1 MSKHAIRNLMLAAAL
16 LLWSW
21 WAPAQEA
28 TAAPAEAKQA
38 ATGPAAEPA
47 SETPVEA
54 AAATPAPAAVVEPA
68 AAVAA
73 PQVEP
78 AAAVVA
84 PQAVAPDA
92 AAAPQVVP
100 STPAAEAQA
109 GLVNPTAAVAADD
122 AASPDPRRAI
132 QRGTGVFLNE
142 AAAARRPE
150 DPAAA
155 GDVVFNF
162 EGESLQAVIKAIL
175 GDLLGQNYVVA
186 PGVQG
191 QVTFATAKP
200 ISMDQA
206 MGVLEMLLA
215 WNSATLVYKDGR
227 YTVLP
232 VAQAIPGNLIPRMGP
247 AAEARGY
254 EIRVVPL
261 KYISA
266 TAMQETLQPYARQ
279 GSIIKADNTRSM
291 ILIAG
296 IRSDL
301 EAYLQTIE
309 IFDVDW
315 LAGMS
320 VGVFPLERVE
330 ASTVVPE
337 MEKIF
342 GEGGPTPLAGL
353 FRFLPIERI
362 NAVLVI
368 TPQPDYLDD
377 AEAWLR
383 KLDRGGSESGSQL
396 YVYYVKN
403 VKAVDLADKLT
414 EIFTGQARASSAS
427 NQPRGVGG
435 VVPGIESVEITSAD
449 KKQEAPRAP
458 VPSRAGSADG
468 IAIVQSDEIRITS
481 IEESNALMIRAT
493 AGEYDAILGAIKR
506 LDIVPLQVHIEA
518 KILQVDLTNGLTF
531 GVKWF
536 FENATNPDNG
546 GREFAYRNL
555 RRANPARDVWNS
567 FAGSAGSTG
576 LAWTFLNVEAEAM
589 ISALQKESN
598 VQVLSAPS
606 LVVLN
611 NKDAS
616 INVGKQI
623 PVVSAVFNPYGI
635 GSGSST
641 GETGTGTGTGA
652 GGINGGYNQS
662 YVQFRDTGIKLD
674 VTPRVNPGGLVY
686 MEISQEESTPGE
698 SADATGNVSVDRRT
712 IETEIAV
719 QSGET
724 VLLGGLIRETR
735 QQGKSGVPGLSKIPL
750 LGRLFSTS
758 NNDVSRQELLVLIT
772 PTVIDSAESAAQLT
786 EDYRERFKG
795 LKPLL
800 KRQAEETKHKE

>member
-1 MSKHAIRNLMLAAAL
+1 MPKLVIRNLTLAGLALVWSIAARADGMPQEP
-16 LLWSW
+16 
-21 WAPAQEA
+21 APAPAA
-28 TAAPAEAKQA
+28 TAQPAIGQSSQSSQDGQAGTTAVEPGIAPPSAPAEAP
-38 ATGPAAEPA
+38 ATDAPSSAPAVVPEESPA
-47 SETPVEA
+47 PVSDTEGVVA
-54 AAATPAPAAVVEPA
+54 PAPAAEGRG
-68 AAVAA
+68 VALPEGGQIA
-73 PQVEP
+73 TV
-78 AAAVVA
+78 
-84 PQAVAPDA
+84 D
-92 AAAPQVVP
+92 
-100 STPAAEAQA
+100 
-109 GLVNPTAAVAADD
+109 ADD
-122 AASPDPRRAI
+122 GTPEAESRRAVE
-132 QRGTGVFLNE
+132 RGTGVFLNE
-142 AAAARRPE
+142 AAASRRPA
-150 DPAAA
+150 DPPAG

-175 GDLLGQNYVVA
+175 GDLLGQNYVIA
-186 PGVQG
+186 PGIQG

-215 WNSATLVYKDGR
+215 WNNATLVYKDGR

-232 VAQAIPGNLIPRMGP
+232 VSQAIPGNLIPRTGSP
-247 AAEARGY
+247 TDARGY
-254 EIRVVPL
+254 EIRAVPL

-266 TAMQETLQPYARQ
+266 TAMQEMLQPYARQ
-279 GSIIKADNTRSM
+279 GAIIKADNTRAM

-296 IRSDL
+296 TRADL
-301 EAYLQTIE
+301 EAYLQTVE

-337 MEKIF
+337 IEKIF

-368 TPQPDYLDD
+368 TPQPEYLDD

-403 VKAVDLADKLT
+403 VKAVDLAEKLT
-414 EIFTGQARASSAS
+414 EIFTGQASSRPASSG
-427 NQPRGVGG
+427 PTGVGG
-435 VVPGIESVEITSAD
+435 VVPGIESVEIKSTDSKSAAA
-449 KKQEAPRAP
+449 KPAAAPRAAP
-458 VPSRAGSADG
+458 GGDG
-468 IAIVQSDEIRITS
+468 ISITQSDDIRITS

-493 AGEYDAILGAIKR
+493 PGEYDSILGAIKR

-518 KILQVDLTNGLTF
+518 KILQVDLSNGLEF
-531 GVKWF
+531 GVEWF
-536 FENATNPDNG
+536 FENAAQTRNP
-546 GREFAYRNL
+546 AYHNA
-555 RRANPARDVWNS
+555 RRANPERQVWNS
-567 FAGSAGSTG
+567 FAGTASDAGLS
-576 LAWTFLNVEAEAM
+576 WTFLNVEAEAL
-589 ISALQKESN
+589 ISTLQSESS

-623 PVVSAVFNPYGI
+623 PVVSAVYNPYG
-635 GSGSST
+635 ST
-641 GETGTGTGTGA
+641 VPSTDPNNPTPSY
-652 GGINGGYNQS
+652 NGNQS
-662 YVQFRDTGIKLD
+662 YVQFRDTGIKLN

-686 MEISQEESTPGE
+686 MEVSQEESTPGE
-698 SADATGNVSVDRRT
+698 SADATGNVSVDRRS

-724 VLLGGLIRETR
+724 VLLGGLIRET
-735 QQGKSGVPGLSKIPL
+735 QQEGEAGVPGLSKIPL
-750 LGRLFSTS
+750 IGKFFGKSS
-758 NNDVSRQELLVLIT
+758 NAMQRQELLVLIT
-772 PTVIDSAESAAQLT
+772 PTVIDSAESAQSLT
-786 EDYRERFKG
+786 NDYRERFKG

-800 KRQAEETKHKE
+800 KKNP

>member
-1 MSKHAIRNLMLAAAL
+1 VPTLAIRNLTLVGIALAWSLAARADGM
-16 LLWSW
+16 
-21 WAPAQEA
+21 P
-28 TAAPAEAKQA
+28 
-38 ATGPAAEPA
+38 EPA
-47 SETPVEA
+47 
-54 AAATPAPAAVVEPA
+54 PAPAAPA
-68 AAVAA
+68 PSVGQIAQPATAGEMAGQVPAETPPMATPEAAVAPA
-73 PQVEP
+73 PPPAVGVPATSPATSSEP
-78 AAAVVA
+78 ASGEIAIPKDGAI
-84 PQAVAPDA
+84 
-92 AAAPQVVP
+92 
-100 STPAAEAQA
+100 A
-109 GLVNPTAAVAADD
+109 GV
-122 AASPDPRRAI
+122 DPGEPETESRRAI

-142 AAAARRPE
+142 DAASRRPA
-150 DPAAA
+150 DPPAG

-175 GDLLGQNYVVA
+175 GDLLGHNYVIA

-215 WNSATLVYKDGR
+215 WNNATLVYKDGR

-232 VAQAIPGNLIPRMGP
+232 VSQAIPGNLIPRTGSP
-247 AAEARGY
+247 TDARGY
-254 EIRVVPL
+254 EIRAVPL

-266 TAMQETLQPYARQ
+266 TAMQEMLQPYARQ
-279 GSIIKADNTRSM
+279 GSIIKADNTRAM

-296 IRSDL
+296 TRADL
-301 EAYLQTIE
+301 EAYLQTVE

-320 VGVFPLERVE
+320 VGIFPLERVE

-377 AEAWLR
+377 AEEWLR

-403 VKAVDLADKLT
+403 VKATDLAEKLT
-414 EIFTGQARASSAS
+414 EIFTGQSGSSRSAS
-427 NQPRGVGG
+427 RGPTGVGG
-435 VVPGIESVEITSAD
+435 VVPGIESVEIKTTDSKNNESRPA
-449 KKQEAPRAP
+449 APART
-458 VPSRAGSADG
+458 SADG
-468 IAIVQSDEIRITS
+468 ISIVQSDDIRITA

-493 AGEYDAILGAIKR
+493 PGEYDSILGAIKR

-518 KILQVDLTNGLTF
+518 KILQVDLSNGLEF
-531 GVKWF
+531 GVEWF
-536 FENATNPDNG
+536 FENAAQS
-546 GREFAYRNL
+546 R
-555 RRANPARDVWNS
+555 NPAYHNARRENPSRRVWNS
-567 FAGSAGSTG
+567 FAGTAGSGG
-576 LAWTFLNVEAEAM
+576 LSWTFLNIETEAL
-589 ISALQKESN
+589 ISTLQSESR

-606 LVVLN
+606 MVVLN

-623 PVVSAVFNPYGI
+623 PVVSAVYNPYGNV
-635 GSGSST
+635 GNNDPNNPT
-641 GETGTGTGTGA
+641 P
-652 GGINGGYNQS
+652 GYNGSQS
-662 YVQFRDTGIKLD
+662 FVQFRDTGIKLS

-686 MEISQEESTPGE
+686 MEVSQEESTPGE
-698 SADATGNVSVDRRT
+698 SADATGNVPVDRRS

-719 QSGET
+719 QSGKT

-735 QQGKSGVPGLSKIPL
+735 QNGEAGVPGLSKIPL
-750 LGRLFSTS
+750 IGKLFGNSTS
-758 NNDVSRQELLVLIT
+758 GMQRQELLVLIT
-772 PTVIDSAESAAQLT
+772 PTVIDSAESAQSLT
-786 EDYRERFKG
+786 DDYRERFKG

-800 KRQAEETKHKE
+800 KKNP

>member
-1 MSKHAIRNLMLAAAL
+1 MSKHAIRNLMLVGAALVWPLLATADGSPGEPAAAA
-16 LLWSW
+16 
-21 WAPAQEA
+21 APTQSEA
-28 TAAPAEAKQA
+28 ATPAPQAPLPVEPAAPAPAEAA
-38 ATGPAAEPA
+38 
-47 SETPVEA
+47 VEA
-54 AAATPAPAAVVEPA
+54 APAAVPVETPQAQPAQSTAVAEPAAVVEP
-68 AAVAA
+68 
-73 PQVEP
+73 
-78 AAAVVA
+78 VA
-84 PQAVAPDA
+84 PAPEAPASGAQGALVSA
-92 AAAPQVVP
+92 A
-100 STPAAEAQA
+100 TPGDAEAE
-109 GLVNPTAAVAADD
+109 AD
-122 AASPDPRRAI
+122 SRRAV

-142 AAAARRPE
+142 EAAARRPA

-162 EGESLQAVIKAIL
+162 EAESLQAVIKAIL
-175 GDLLGQNYVVA
+175 GDLLGQNYVIA
-186 PGVQG
+186 PGIQG

-215 WNSATLVYKDGR
+215 WNNATLVYKDGR

-279 GSIIKADNTRSM
+279 GSIIKADNTRAM

-368 TPQPDYLDD
+368 TPQSDYLDD
-377 AEAWLR
+377 AEEWLR

-435 VVPGIESVEITSAD
+435 VVPGVESVEIRSSD

-458 VPSRAGSADG
+458 TPARATSADG

-518 KILQVDLTNGLTF
+518 KILQVDLSNGLSM
-531 GVKWF
+531 GVEWF
-536 FENATNPDNG
+536 FENALNN
-546 GREFAYRNL
+546 RANAAYHAA
-555 RRANPARDVWNS
+555 RRLNPARDVWS
-567 FAGSAGSTG
+567 SHSGTAGSAG
-576 LAWTFLNVEAEAM
+576 LAWTFLNVEAEAL
-589 ISALQKESN
+589 ITALQNESS

-623 PVVSAVFNPYGI
+623 PVVSAVLNSPYGSVV
-635 GSGSST
+635 GGGT
-641 GETGTGTGTGA
+641 DGTGTGTGV
-652 GGINGGYNQS
+652 GGYNPSS
-662 YVQFRDTGIKLD
+662 YVQFRDTGIKLN

-698 SADATGNVSVDRRT
+698 TQDATGNVPVDRRS

-724 VLLGGLIRETR
+724 VLLGGLIKETR
-735 QQGKSGVPGLSKIPL
+735 LDGKKGVPGLSKIPL
-750 LGRLFSTS
+750 IGRLFGSTDTGS
-758 NNDVSRQELLVLIT
+758 TRQELLVLIT

-786 EDYRERFKG
+786 EDYRSRFKG

-800 KRQAEETKHKE
+800 KRQNDELRKKE

>member
-1 MSKHAIRNLMLAAAL
+1 VPKHAIRNLMLAGAVLVWPL
-16 LLWSW
+16 LAIADGS
-21 WAPAQEA
+21 PGE
-28 TAAPAEAKQA
+28 
-38 ATGPAAEPA
+38 PAA
-47 SETPVEA
+47 A
-54 AAATPAPAAVVEPA
+54 AAQSVAATPATPAPVLAEPTPQVPAEAAIAAPPAVVAAETSLAEPAQPTPVAEPAAVVEP
-68 AAVAA
+68 
-73 PQVEP
+73 
-78 AAAVVA
+78 VA
-84 PQAVAPDA
+84 PAPE
-92 AAAPQVVP
+92 APVSGAQGALV
-100 STPAAEAQA
+100 SATTPGDAEAE
-109 GLVNPTAAVAADD
+109 VD
-122 AASPDPRRAI
+122 SRRAV

-142 AAAARRPE
+142 EAAARRPE

-162 EGESLQAVIKAIL
+162 EAESLQAVIKAIL
-175 GDLLGQNYVVA
+175 GDLLGHNYVVA
-186 PGVQG
+186 PGIQG

-215 WNSATLVYKDGR
+215 WNNATLVYKDGR

-261 KYISA
+261 RYISA

-377 AEAWLR
+377 AEEWLR

-435 VVPGIESVEITSAD
+435 VVPGIESVEIKSSD

-458 VPSRAGSADG
+458 TPARATPADG

-518 KILQVDLTNGLTF
+518 KILQVDLSNGLTM
-531 GVKWF
+531 GVEWF
-536 FENATNPDNG
+536 FENALNN
-546 GREFAYRNL
+546 RANAAYHAA
-555 RRANPARDVWNS
+555 RRLNPARDVWS
-567 FAGSAGSTG
+567 SHSGTAGSAG
-576 LAWTFLNVEAEAM
+576 LAWTFLNVEAEAL
-589 ISALQKESN
+589 ITALQNESS

-623 PVVSAVFNPYGI
+623 PVVSAVLNSPYGSAV
-635 GSGSST
+635 GGGT
-641 GETGTGTGTGA
+641 DGTGTGTGV
-652 GGINGGYNQS
+652 GGYNPSS
-662 YVQFRDTGIKLD
+662 YVQFRDTGIKLN

-698 SADATGNVSVDRRT
+698 TQDATGNVPVDRRS

-724 VLLGGLIRETR
+724 VLLGGLIKETR
-735 QQGKSGVPGLSKIPL
+735 LDGKKGVPGLSKIPL
-750 LGRLFSTS
+750 IGRLFGST
-758 NNDVSRQELLVLIT
+758 DTGTTRQELLVLIT
-772 PTVIDSAESAAQLT
+772 PTVIDSAESAAELT
-786 EDYRERFKG
+786 EDYRSRFKG

-800 KRQAEETKHKE
+800 KRQNDELRKKE

>member
-1 MSKHAIRNLMLAAAL
+1 MSTHAMQKLMLGCAAL
-16 LLWSW
+16 VWSFGLL
-21 WAPAQEA
+21 ADGMPTE
-28 TAAPAEAKQA
+28 
-38 ATGPAAEPA
+38 
-47 SETPVEA
+47 
-54 AAATPAPAAVVEPA
+54 PAPAPSGSAAFGQADQGLTEGKSAASTSA
-68 AAVAA
+68 AAVPVAEPVTPPPAMA
-73 PQVEP
+73 PVEP
-78 AAAVVA
+78 VIIEKVESASVAVPALDAVDPALVLPVA
-84 PQAVAPDA
+84 VIESDG
-92 AAAPQVVP
+92 VD
-100 STPAAEAQA
+100 
-109 GLVNPTAAVAADD
+109 GAD
-122 AASPDPRRAI
+122 SRRAV
-132 QRGTGVFLNE
+132 QRGTGIFINAE
-142 AAAARRPE
+142 AAKRRAP
-150 DPAAA
+150 DVAGQ

-175 GDLLGQNYVVA
+175 GDLLGHNYVVA

-191 QVTFATAKP
+191 QVTFSTAKP

-232 VAQAIPGNLIPRMGP
+232 IAQAIPGNLIPRVGP
-247 AAEARGY
+247 AADARGY

-261 KYISA
+261 KYIAA
-266 TAMQETLQPYARQ
+266 TAMQEMLQPYARQ

-330 ASTVVPE
+330 ATTVVPE

-377 AEAWLR
+377 AEEWLR

-403 VKAVDLADKLT
+403 VKAVDLAEKLT
-414 EIFTGQARASSAS
+414 EIFTGQKAASGGA
-427 NQPRGVGG
+427 QPRGVGG
-435 VVPGIESVEITSAD
+435 VVPGVESVEIKSSNKSEPPREPAVARQTS
-449 KKQEAPRAP
+449 
-458 VPSRAGSADG
+458 SNDG
-468 IAIVQSDEIRITS
+468 ISIVQSDEIRITS

-493 AGEYDAILGAIKR
+493 AGEYDSILGAIKR

-518 KILQVDLTNGLTF
+518 KVLQVDLTNKLSF

-536 FENATNPDNG
+536 FENASGSADAL
-546 GREFAYRNL
+546 RYRNL
-555 RRANPARDVWNS
+555 RRANPVRDVWS
-567 FAGSAGSTG
+567 SAAGQASGAG
-576 LAWTFLNVEAEAM
+576 LAWTFLNVEAEAFLD
-589 ISALQKESN
+589 ALQSESN

-623 PVVSAVFNPYGI
+623 PVVSAVFNPY
-635 GSGSST
+635 SG
-641 GETGTGTGTGA
+641 GTGTTDP
-652 GGINGGYNQS
+652 NGGGVGGVNNGSQS
-662 YVQFRDTGIKLD
+662 YVQFRDTGIKLE

-686 MEISQEESTPGE
+686 LEISQEESTPE
-698 SADATGNVSVDRRT
+698 STPDPTGNVAVNQRT
-712 IETEIAV
+712 IQTEIAV
-719 QSGET
+719 QSGQT
-724 VLLGGLIRETR
+724 VLLGGLIRETASD
-735 QQGKSGVPGLSKIPL
+735 GHAGVPGLVKIPL
-750 LGRLFSTS
+750 IGKLFGSS
-758 NNDVSRQELLVLIT
+758 NKDFLRQELLVLIT
-772 PTVIDSAESAAQLT
+772 PTVIDSAEAAQDMT
-786 EDYRERFKG
+786 DEYRKRFKG

-800 KRQAEETKHKE
+800 NKKDQ

>member
-1 MSKHAIRNLMLAAAL
+1 MPKFAIRNLTLAGVVV
-16 LLWSW
+16 LWSVAA
-21 WAPAQEA
+21 WADGMPSEPASTEPSSAVGEVAQPTASGSADATRLPAEA
-28 TAAPAEAKQA
+28 PPAAVIESTPPAPIATTAAP
-38 ATGPAAEPA
+38 
-47 SETPVEA
+47 V
-54 AAATPAPAAVVEPA
+54 APE
-68 AAVAA
+68 
-73 PQVEP
+73 
-78 AAAVVA
+78 VVA
-84 PQAVAPDA
+84 PTTEPKDA
-92 AAAPQVVP
+92 APLSTVTSPAPLAVP
-100 STPAAEAQA
+100 ESGAIAK
-109 GLVNPTAAVAADD
+109 ADD
-122 AASPDPRRAI
+122 DGAPTGDSRRAVE
-132 QRGTGVFLNE
+132 RGTGIFINE
-142 AAAARRPE
+142 SAASRRPP
-150 DPAAA
+150 DPAQG

-215 WNSATLVYKDGR
+215 WNNATLVYKDGR

-232 VAQAIPGNLIPRMGP
+232 VSQAIPGNLIPRTGP
-247 AAEARGY
+247 ALEARGY
-254 EIRVVPL
+254 EIRAVPL

-266 TAMQETLQPYARQ
+266 TAMQEMLQPYARQ
-279 GSIIKADNTRSM
+279 GSIIKADNTRAM

-296 IRSDL
+296 TRADL

-337 MEKIF
+337 IEKIF

-368 TPQPDYLDD
+368 TPQPEYLDD

-383 KLDRGGSESGSQL
+383 KLDRGGNESGSQL

-403 VKAVDLADKLT
+403 VKAVDLSEKLT
-414 EIFTGQARASSAS
+414 EIFTGQTSSKS
-427 NQPRGVGG
+427 SKGPTGVGG
-435 VVPGIESVEITSAD
+435 VVPGVESVEIKTAD
-449 KKQEAPRAP
+449 SKNSPSKPANAPRA
-458 VPSRAGSADG
+458 ATGNDG
-468 IAIVQSDEIRITS
+468 ISIVQSDEIRITS

-493 AGEYDAILGAIKR
+493 PSEYDSILGAIKR

-518 KILQVDLTNGLTF
+518 KVLQVDLTDDLAF

-536 FENATNPDNG
+536 FKNATNGLPESN
-546 GREFAYRNL
+546 YRNS
-555 RRANPARDVWNS
+555 RRANNPARTAWNS
-567 FAGSAGSTG
+567 FAGSASGANG
-576 LAWTFLNVEAEAM
+576 LAWTFLNIETEALL
-589 ISALQKESN
+589 STLQKMTN
-598 VQVLSAPS
+598 TRVLSAPS

-623 PVVSAVFNPYGI
+623 PVVSAVFNPYGVN
-635 GSGSST
+635 T
-641 GETGTGTGTGA
+641 GTGNDTGTGTGNNTG
-652 GGINGGYNQS
+652 GVTSNYNQS

-686 MEISQEESTPGE
+686 LEISQEESTPDGTP
-698 SADATGNVSVDRRT
+698 DATGNVAVNQRT
-712 IETEIAV
+712 IDTEIAV
-719 QSGET
+719 QSGQT
-724 VLLGGLIRETR
+724 VLLGGLIRETT
-735 QQGKSGVPGLSKIPL
+735 GESNSGVPGLSRIPL
-750 LGRLFSTS
+750 IGKLFGSTAKTYL
-758 NNDVSRQELLVLIT
+758 RQELLVLIT
-772 PTVIDSAESAAQLT
+772 PTVIDSAESAQALT
-786 EDYRERFKG
+786 DDYRARFKG

-800 KRQAEETKHKE
+800 KKLP

>member
-1 MSKHAIRNLMLAAAL
+1 VSKLAIRNLTLAGAAL
-16 LLWSW
+16 IWSI
-21 WAPAQEA
+21 
-28 TAAPAEAKQA
+28 
-38 ATGPAAEPA
+38 
-47 SETPVEA
+47 A
-54 AAATPAPAAVVEPA
+54 AAADGMPTEPQSAPVADVQPAVGQVAQPATTGEADLARDAAPSPPAAQSADVAVAPEPA
-68 AAVAA
+68 APPVAVPVAVDA
-73 PQVEP
+73 SVSPLASPENGAVGPIDADVDGEP
-78 AAAVVA
+78 AVE
-84 PQAVAPDA
+84 
-92 AAAPQVVP
+92 
-100 STPAAEAQA
+100 S
-109 GLVNPTAAVAADD
+109 
-122 AASPDPRRAI
+122 RRAVE
-132 QRGTGVFLNE
+132 RGTGVFINE
-142 AAAARRPE
+142 SAANRRPPE
-150 DPAAA
+150 PGEG

-162 EGESLQAVIKAIL
+162 EGESLPAVIKAIL
-175 GDLLGQNYVVA
+175 GDLLGQNYVIA
-186 PGVQG
+186 PGIQG

-215 WNSATLVYKDGR
+215 WNNATLVYKDGR

-232 VAQAIPGNLIPRMGP
+232 VSQAIPGNLIPRTGP
-247 AAEARGY
+247 AMEARGY
-254 EIRVVPL
+254 EIRAVPL
-261 KYISA
+261 KFISG
-266 TAMQETLQPYARQ
+266 TAMQEMLQPYARQ

-296 IRSDL
+296 TRADL

-337 MEKIF
+337 IEKIF
-342 GEGGPTPLAGL
+342 GEGGPTPLAGM

-403 VKAVDLADKLT
+403 VKAVDLAEKLT
-414 EIFTGQARASSAS
+414 EIFTGQASSRAAS
-427 NQPRGVGG
+427 NGPSGVGA
-435 VVPGIESVEITSAD
+435 VVPGVESVEIKSTND
-449 KKQEAPRAP
+449 KNAAPKPASAPRPA
-458 VPSRAGSADG
+458 SGNDG
-468 IAIVQSDEIRITS
+468 ISIVQSDEIRITS

-493 AGEYDAILGAIKR
+493 PGEYDSILGAIKR

-518 KILQVDLTNGLTF
+518 KVLQVDLTDDLSF

-536 FENATNPDNG
+536 FENATNG
-546 GREFAYRNL
+546 AAEATYRNS
-555 RRANPARDVWNS
+555 RRMNPSREAWNS
-567 FAGSAGSTG
+567 FAGSASGANG
-576 LAWTFLNVEAEAM
+576 LAWTFLNVEAEALL
-589 ISALQKESN
+589 STLQSKTN
-598 VQVLSAPS
+598 TRVLSAPS

-635 GSGSST
+635 NS
-641 GETGTGTGTGA
+641 GTGTGDGTGTDT
-652 GGINGGYNQS
+652 GGTTSSYNQS

-686 MEISQEESTPGE
+686 LEISQEESTPE
-698 SADATGNVSVDRRT
+698 TQADATGNVAVNKRT

-719 QSGET
+719 QSGQT
-724 VLLGGLIRETR
+724 VLLGGLIRETA
-735 QQGKSGVPGLSKIPL
+735 GDSNAGVPGLSRIPL
-750 LGRLFSTS
+750 IGKLFGSS
-758 NNDVSRQELLVLIT
+758 NKEYLRQELLVLIT
-772 PTVIDSAESAAQLT
+772 PTVIDSAESAQTLT
-786 EDYRERFKG
+786 DDYRERFKG

-800 KRQAEETKHKE
+800 KKEL

>member
-1 MSKHAIRNLMLAAAL
+1 MSTHAMQKLMLGCAAL
-16 LLWSW
+16 AWSFGLLADGMPTEP
-21 WAPAQEA
+21 APAPSGSAAVGQTDQGQTEGKSA
-28 TAAPAEAKQA
+28 ASMSAVGAVPAAVAEPVAAPAPPTTTTTVIIEKVA
-38 ATGPAAEPA
+38 PANVGGSLSPA
-47 SETPVEA
+47 S
-54 AAATPAPAAVVEPA
+54 
-68 AAVAA
+68 
-73 PQVEP
+73 
-78 AAAVVA
+78 
-84 PQAVAPDA
+84 D
-92 AAAPQVVP
+92 
-100 STPAAEAQA
+100 A
-109 GLVNPTAAVAADD
+109 GLTSDSALVLPVAVIESDDVDGAD
-122 AASPDPRRAI
+122 SRRAV
-132 QRGTGVFLNE
+132 QRGTGIFINAE
-142 AAAARRPE
+142 AAKRRAP
-150 DPAAA
+150 DVAGQ

-175 GDLLGQNYVVA
+175 GDLLGHNYVVA

-191 QVTFATAKP
+191 QVTFSTAKP

-232 VAQAIPGNLIPRMGP
+232 IAQAIPGNLIPRVGP
-247 AAEARGY
+247 AADARGY

-261 KYISA
+261 KYIAA
-266 TAMQETLQPYARQ
+266 TAMQEMLQPYARQ

-330 ASTVVPE
+330 ATTVVPE

-377 AEAWLR
+377 AEEWLR

-403 VKAVDLADKLT
+403 VKAVDLAEKLT
-414 EIFTGQARASSAS
+414 EIFTGQKAASGGA
-427 NQPRGVGG
+427 QPRGVGG
-435 VVPGIESVEITSAD
+435 VVPGVESVEIKSSNKSEPPREPAVARQTS
-449 KKQEAPRAP
+449 
-458 VPSRAGSADG
+458 SNDG
-468 IAIVQSDEIRITS
+468 ISIVQSDEIRITS

-493 AGEYDAILGAIKR
+493 AGEYDSILGAIKR

-518 KILQVDLTNGLTF
+518 KVLQVDLTNKLSF

-536 FENATNPDNG
+536 FENASGSADAL
-546 GREFAYRNL
+546 RYRNL
-555 RRANPARDVWNS
+555 RRANPVRDVWS
-567 FAGSAGSTG
+567 SAAGQASGTG
-576 LAWTFLNVEAEAM
+576 LAWTFLNVEAEAFLD
-589 ISALQKESN
+589 ALQSESN

-623 PVVSAVFNPYGI
+623 PVVSAVFNPY
-635 GSGSST
+635 SS
-641 GETGTGTGTGA
+641 GTGSTDP
-652 GGINGGYNQS
+652 NGGGGVGGVNNGSQS
-662 YVQFRDTGIKLD
+662 YVQFRDTGIKLE

-686 MEISQEESTPGE
+686 LEISQEESTPE
-698 SADATGNVSVDRRT
+698 STPDPTGNVAVNQRT
-712 IETEIAV
+712 IQTEIAV
-719 QSGET
+719 QSGQT
-724 VLLGGLIRETR
+724 VLLGGLIRETASD
-735 QQGKSGVPGLSKIPL
+735 GHAGVPGLVKIPL
-750 LGRLFSTS
+750 IGKLFGSS
-758 NNDVSRQELLVLIT
+758 NKDFLRQELLVLIT
-772 PTVIDSAESAAQLT
+772 PTVIDSAEAAQDMT
-786 EDYRERFKG
+786 DEYRKRFKG

-800 KRQAEETKHKE
+800 NKKDQ

>member
-1 MSKHAIRNLMLAAAL
+1 MPTHAMQKLMLGCTAL
-16 LLWSW
+16 VWSFGLL
-21 WAPAQEA
+21 ADGMPTEQ
-28 TAAPAEAKQA
+28 
-38 ATGPAAEPA
+38 
-47 SETPVEA
+47 
-54 AAATPAPAAVVEPA
+54 TPAPNTVATVGRADQGQATGASA
-68 AAVAA
+68 AAI
-73 PQVEP
+73 P
-78 AAAVVA
+78 
-84 PQAVAPDA
+84 A
-92 AAAPQVVP
+92 AAAPV
-100 STPAAEAQA
+100 TAPAAETVVEVVTTPALVVVEKVEPSGMEAPPQPAPEA
-109 GLVNPTAAVAADD
+109 GHADESSLVVRAASKDAETADD
-122 AASPDPRRAI
+122 ADSRRAV
-132 QRGTGVFLNE
+132 QRGTGIFINAE
-142 AAAARRPE
+142 AAKRRAP
-150 DPAAA
+150 DVAGQ

-175 GDLLGQNYVVA
+175 GDLLGHNYVVA

-191 QVTFATAKP
+191 QVTFSTAKP

-232 VAQAIPGNLIPRMGP
+232 IAQAIPGNLIPRVGP
-247 AAEARGY
+247 AADARGY

-261 KYISA
+261 KYIAA
-266 TAMQETLQPYARQ
+266 TAMQEMLQPYARQ

-330 ASTVVPE
+330 ATTVVPE

-377 AEAWLR
+377 AEEWLR

-403 VKAVDLADKLT
+403 VKAVDLAEKLT
-414 EIFTGQARASSAS
+414 EIFTGQKAASGNA
-427 NQPRGVGG
+427 QPRGVGG
-435 VVPGIESVEITSAD
+435 VVPGVESVEIKSGN
-449 KKQEAPRAP
+449 KSEPPREPAVSRP
-458 VPSRAGSADG
+458 VSNNDG
-468 IAIVQSDEIRITS
+468 ISIVQSDEIRITS

-493 AGEYDAILGAIKR
+493 AGEYDSILGAIKR

-518 KILQVDLTNGLTF
+518 KVLQVDLTNKLSF

-536 FENATNPDNG
+536 FENASGSADAL
-546 GREFAYRNL
+546 RYRNL
-555 RRANPARDVWNS
+555 RRANPVRDVWS
-567 FAGSAGSTG
+567 SAAGQASGAG
-576 LAWTFLNVEAEAM
+576 LAWTFLNVEAEAFLD
-589 ISALQKESN
+589 ALQSESN

-623 PVVSAVFNPYGI
+623 PVVSAVFNPY
-635 GSGSST
+635 SS
-641 GETGTGTGTGA
+641 GTGTTDP
-652 GGINGGYNQS
+652 NGGGVGGVNTGSQS
-662 YVQFRDTGIKLD
+662 YVQFRDTGIKLE

-686 MEISQEESTPGE
+686 LEISQEESTPE
-698 SADATGNVSVDRRT
+698 STPDPTGNVAVNQRT
-712 IETEIAV
+712 IQTEIAV
-719 QSGET
+719 QSGQT
-724 VLLGGLIRETR
+724 VLLGGLIRETASD
-735 QQGKSGVPGLSKIPL
+735 GHAGVPGLVKIPL
-750 LGRLFSTS
+750 IGKLFGSS
-758 NNDVSRQELLVLIT
+758 NKDFLRQELLVLIT
-772 PTVIDSAESAAQLT
+772 PTVIDSAEAAQDMT
-786 EDYRERFKG
+786 DEYRKRFKG

-800 KRQAEETKHKE
+800 NRKD

>member
-1 MSKHAIRNLMLAAAL
+1 MLVGAALVWPLLATADGSPGEPAAAA
-16 LLWSW
+16 
-21 WAPAQEA
+21 APTQSEA
-28 TAAPAEAKQA
+28 ATPAPQAPLPVEPAAPAPAEAA
-38 ATGPAAEPA
+38 
-47 SETPVEA
+47 VEA
-54 AAATPAPAAVVEPA
+54 APAAVPVETPQAQPAQSTAVAEPAAVVEP
-68 AAVAA
+68 
-73 PQVEP
+73 
-78 AAAVVA
+78 VA
-84 PQAVAPDA
+84 PAPEAPASGAQGALVSA
-92 AAAPQVVP
+92 A
-100 STPAAEAQA
+100 TPGDAEAE
-109 GLVNPTAAVAADD
+109 AD
-122 AASPDPRRAI
+122 SRRAV

-142 AAAARRPE
+142 EAAARRPA

-162 EGESLQAVIKAIL
+162 EAESLQAVIKAIL
-175 GDLLGQNYVVA
+175 GDLLGQNYVIA
-186 PGVQG
+186 PGIQG

-215 WNSATLVYKDGR
+215 WNNATLVYKDGR

-279 GSIIKADNTRSM
+279 GSIIKADNTRAM

-368 TPQPDYLDD
+368 TPQSDYLDD
-377 AEAWLR
+377 AEEWLR

-435 VVPGIESVEITSAD
+435 VVPGVESVEIRSSD

-458 VPSRAGSADG
+458 TPARATSADG

-518 KILQVDLTNGLTF
+518 KILQVDLSNGLSM
-531 GVKWF
+531 GVEWF
-536 FENATNPDNG
+536 FENALNN
-546 GREFAYRNL
+546 RANAAYHAA
-555 RRANPARDVWNS
+555 RRLNPARDVWS
-567 FAGSAGSTG
+567 SHSGTAGSAG
-576 LAWTFLNVEAEAM
+576 LAWTFLNVEAEAL
-589 ISALQKESN
+589 ITALQNESS

-623 PVVSAVFNPYGI
+623 PVVSAVLNSPYGSVV
-635 GSGSST
+635 GGGT
-641 GETGTGTGTGA
+641 DGTGTGTGV
-652 GGINGGYNQS
+652 GGYNPSS
-662 YVQFRDTGIKLD
+662 YVQFRDTGIKLN

-698 SADATGNVSVDRRT
+698 TQDATGNVPVDRRS

-724 VLLGGLIRETR
+724 VLLGGLIKETR
-735 QQGKSGVPGLSKIPL
+735 LDGKKGVPGLSKIPL
-750 LGRLFSTS
+750 IGRLFGSTDTGS
-758 NNDVSRQELLVLIT
+758 TRQELLVLIT

-786 EDYRERFKG
+786 EDYRSRFKG

-800 KRQAEETKHKE
+800 KRQNDELRKKE

>member
-1 MSKHAIRNLMLAAAL
+1 VPKLAIRNLTLAGLALAWSIAARADGMPEPSAAPESPAVGQVAQPVSTGQTAATEVAAA
-16 LLWSW
+16 S
-21 WAPAQEA
+21 P
-28 TAAPAEAKQA
+28 
-38 ATGPAAEPA
+38 
-47 SETPVEA
+47 
-54 AAATPAPAAVVEPA
+54 PAP
-68 AAVAA
+68 
-73 PQVEP
+73 
-78 AAAVVA
+78 
-84 PQAVAPDA
+84 VAPDA
-92 AAAPQVVP
+92 PPAPVVP
-100 STPAAEAQA
+100 EIAPAAIPAESTSGSAKPVDGALAA
-109 GLVNPTAAVAADD
+109 GNAEVESDTE
-122 AASPDPRRAI
+122 SRRAI
-132 QRGTGVFLNE
+132 QRGTGVFINQE
-142 AAAARRPE
+142 AAARRPA
-150 DPAAA
+150 DPPSG

-175 GDLLGQNYVVA
+175 GDLLGQNYVIA

-215 WNSATLVYKDGR
+215 WNNATLVYKDGR

-232 VAQAIPGNLIPRMGP
+232 VSQAIPGNLIPRTGSP
-247 AAEARGY
+247 TDARGY
-254 EIRVVPL
+254 EIRAVPL

-266 TAMQETLQPYARQ
+266 TAMQEMLQPYARQ
-279 GSIIKADNTRSM
+279 GSIIKADNTRAM

-296 IRSDL
+296 TRADL
-301 EAYLQTIE
+301 EAYLQTVE

-330 ASTVVPE
+330 AGTVVPE

-377 AEAWLR
+377 AEEWLR

-403 VKAVDLADKLT
+403 VKAVDLAEKLT
-414 EIFTGQARASSAS
+414 EIFTGQSGARAAS
-427 NQPRGVGG
+427 RGPTGVGA
-435 VVPGIESVEITSAD
+435 VVPGVESVEIKTTSGKASEP
-449 KKQEAPRAP
+449 KPASAPRP
-458 VPSRAGSADG
+458 AGADG
-468 IAIVQSDEIRITS
+468 ISIVQSDEIRITS

-518 KILQVDLTNGLTF
+518 KILQVDLSNGLEF
-531 GVKWF
+531 GVEWF
-536 FENATNPDNG
+536 FENAAQTRNP
-546 GREFAYRNL
+546 AYQNA
-555 RRANPARDVWNS
+555 RRANPDRRVWNS
-567 FAGSAGSTG
+567 FSGTAGSGG
-576 LAWTFLNVEAEAM
+576 LSWTFLNIETEAL
-589 ISALQKESN
+589 ISTLQSESR

-606 LVVLN
+606 MVVLN

-623 PVVSAVFNPYGI
+623 PVVSAVYNPYGNVP
-635 GSGSST
+635 GNNDPNNPT
-641 GETGTGTGTGA
+641 P
-652 GGINGGYNQS
+652 GYNGSQS
-662 YVQFRDTGIKLD
+662 FVQFRDTGIKLS

-686 MEISQEESTPGE
+686 MEVSQEESTPGE
-698 SADATGNVSVDRRT
+698 SADATGNVPVDRRS

-719 QSGET
+719 QSGKT

-735 QQGKSGVPGLSKIPL
+735 QNGESGVPGLSRVPL
-750 LGRLFSTS
+750 IGKLFGKST
-758 NNDVSRQELLVLIT
+758 NGLQRQELLVLIT
-772 PTVIDSAESAAQLT
+772 PTVIDSAESAQSLT
-786 EDYRERFKG
+786 DDYRERFKG

-800 KRQAEETKHKE
+800 KKNP

>member
-1 MSKHAIRNLMLAAAL
+1 MPKLAIRNLTLVGLALAWSIAARADGMPEPVPAAQPPAQPAVGQVAQPATTGQADATIPAQAAPVAPAPAVPAPAPVPAPVETPPVATPAAIEAPAAA
-16 LLWSW
+16 
-21 WAPAQEA
+21 PVVPT
-28 TAAPAEAKQA
+28 TAGEVGIRENGVLTAEAA
-38 ATGPAAEPA
+38 GEDGAAEPE
-47 SETPVEA
+47 S
-54 AAATPAPAAVVEPA
+54 
-68 AAVAA
+68 
-73 PQVEP
+73 
-78 AAAVVA
+78 
-84 PQAVAPDA
+84 
-92 AAAPQVVP
+92 
-100 STPAAEAQA
+100 
-109 GLVNPTAAVAADD
+109 
-122 AASPDPRRAI
+122 RRAI
-132 QRGTGVFLNE
+132 QRGTGVFINQD
-142 AAAARRPE
+142 AAGRRPA
-150 DPAAA
+150 DPPAG

-175 GDLLGQNYVVA
+175 GDLLGHNYVIA
-186 PGVQG
+186 PGIQG

-215 WNSATLVYKDGR
+215 WNNATLVYKDGR

-232 VAQAIPGNLIPRMGP
+232 VAQAIPGNLIPRTGSP
-247 AAEARGY
+247 TDARGY

-266 TAMQETLQPYARQ
+266 TAMQEMLQPYARQ
-279 GSIIKADNTRSM
+279 GSIIKADNTRAM

-296 IRSDL
+296 TRADL

-337 MEKIF
+337 IEKIF

-368 TPQPDYLDD
+368 TPQADYLDD
-377 AEAWLR
+377 AEEWLR

-414 EIFTGQARASSAS
+414 EIFTGQSGSSRSAS
-427 NQPRGVGG
+427 RGPTGVGG
-435 VVPGIESVEITSAD
+435 VVPGVESVEIKTTDS
-449 KKQEAPRAP
+449 KSSESKP
-458 VPSRAGSADG
+458 VAAARPAGDG
-468 IAIVQSDEIRITS
+468 ISIVQSDDIRITS

-493 AGEYDAILGAIKR
+493 PGEYDSILGAIKR

-518 KILQVDLTNGLTF
+518 RVLQVDLTHDLEF

-536 FENATNPDNG
+536 FENSFSSDST
-546 GREFAYRNL
+546 RAYRNL
-555 RRANPARDVWNS
+555 RRNTPERQVWNS
-567 FAGSAGSTG
+567 FAGTASNSG
-576 LAWTFLNVEAEAM
+576 LAWTFLNVEAEAVVN
-589 ISALQKESN
+589 ALQSKSN
-598 VQVLSAPS
+598 TTVLSAPS

-623 PVVSAVFNPYGI
+623 PVVSAVLSPYGSVNN
-635 GSGSST
+635 GGGT
-641 GETGTGTGTGA
+641 DGGTG
-652 GGINGGYNQS
+652 GGFNSAYNQS

-686 MEISQEESTPGE
+686 LEISQEESTPEGT
-698 SADATGNVSVDRRT
+698 ADQTGNVAVNQRT
-712 IETEIAV
+712 IDTEIAV
-719 QSGET
+719 QSGQT
-724 VLLGGLIRETR
+724 VLLGGLIRETEIDANA
-735 QQGKSGVPGLSKIPL
+735 GVPGLSRIPL
-750 LGRLFSTS
+750 IGKLFGNT
-758 NNDVSRQELLVLIT
+758 DTQRIRQELLVLIT
-772 PTVIDSAESAAQLT
+772 PTVIDSAESAQALT
-786 EDYRERFKG
+786 DDYRERFKG

-800 KRQAEETKHKE
+800 KTQNSLESQTKK

>member
-1 MSKHAIRNLMLAAAL
+1 MPKLAIRNLTLAGLALAWSIAARADGMPEPSAAPESPAVGQVAQPVSTGQTAATDVAAA
-16 LLWSW
+16 S
-21 WAPAQEA
+21 P
-28 TAAPAEAKQA
+28 
-38 ATGPAAEPA
+38 
-47 SETPVEA
+47 
-54 AAATPAPAAVVEPA
+54 PAP
-68 AAVAA
+68 
-73 PQVEP
+73 
-78 AAAVVA
+78 
-84 PQAVAPDA
+84 VAPDA
-92 AAAPQVVP
+92 PPAPVVP
-100 STPAAEAQA
+100 EIAPAAIPAESTSGSAKPVDGALAA
-109 GLVNPTAAVAADD
+109 GNAEVESDTE
-122 AASPDPRRAI
+122 SRRAI
-132 QRGTGVFLNE
+132 QRGTGVFINQE
-142 AAAARRPE
+142 AAARRPA
-150 DPAAA
+150 DPPSG

-175 GDLLGQNYVVA
+175 GDLLGQNYVIA

-215 WNSATLVYKDGR
+215 WNNATLVYKDGR

-232 VAQAIPGNLIPRMGP
+232 VSQAIPGNLIPRTGSP
-247 AAEARGY
+247 TDARGY
-254 EIRVVPL
+254 EIRAVPL

-266 TAMQETLQPYARQ
+266 TAMQEMLQPYARQ
-279 GSIIKADNTRSM
+279 GSIIKADNTRAM

-296 IRSDL
+296 TRADL
-301 EAYLQTIE
+301 EAYLQTVE

-330 ASTVVPE
+330 AGTVVPE

-377 AEAWLR
+377 AEEWLR

-403 VKAVDLADKLT
+403 VKAVDLAEKLT
-414 EIFTGQARASSAS
+414 EIFTGQSGARAAS
-427 NQPRGVGG
+427 RGPTGVGA
-435 VVPGIESVEITSAD
+435 VVPGVESVEIKTTSGKASEP
-449 KKQEAPRAP
+449 KPASAPRP
-458 VPSRAGSADG
+458 AGADG
-468 IAIVQSDEIRITS
+468 ISIVQSDEIRITS

-518 KILQVDLTNGLTF
+518 KVLQVDLTDDLEF

-536 FENATNPDNG
+536 FENASSGAAASTYRAQRRNTPL
-546 GREFAYRNL
+546 RE
-555 RRANPARDVWNS
+555 VWNS
-567 FAGSAGSTG
+567 FSGTASNSG
-576 LAWTFLNVEAEAM
+576 LAWTFLNVEAEALVN
-589 ISALQKESN
+589 ALQSRSN
-598 VQVLSAPS
+598 TTVLSAPS

-623 PVVSAVFNPYGI
+623 PVVSAVFNPYSAG
-635 GSGSST
+635 GV
-641 GETGTGTGTGA
+641 GTGTGTDNGTGT
-652 GGINGGYNQS
+652 GGFNSAYNQS
-662 YVQFRDTGIKLD
+662 YVQFRDTGIKLE

-686 MEISQEESTPGE
+686 LEISQEESTPEGT
-698 SADATGNVSVDRRT
+698 ADQTGNVAVNQRT
-712 IETEIAV
+712 IDTEIAV
-719 QSGET
+719 QSGQT
-724 VLLGGLIRETR
+724 VLLGGLIRETEIDA
-735 QQGKSGVPGLSKIPL
+735 KAGVPGLSRIPL
-750 LGRLFSTS
+750 VGRLFGNT
-758 NNDVSRQELLVLIT
+758 DKQRIRQELLVLIT
-772 PTVIDSAESAAQLT
+772 PTVIDSAESAQALT
-786 EDYRERFKG
+786 DDYRERFKG

-800 KRQAEETKHKE
+800 KKNP

>member
-1 MSKHAIRNLMLAAAL
+1 VPKLVIRNLTVAGLALVWSIAARADGMPQEP
-16 LLWSW
+16 
-21 WAPAQEA
+21 AP
-28 TAAPAEAKQA
+28 APAETAQPAVGQA
-38 ATGPAAEPA
+38 SQSSEGGQTGTTAVPA
-47 SETPVEA
+47 ETPPV
-54 AAATPAPAAVVEPA
+54 PAPAA
-68 AAVAA
+68 
-73 PQVEP
+73 
-78 AAAVVA
+78 
-84 PQAVAPDA
+84 
-92 AAAPQVVP
+92 
-100 STPAAEAQA
+100 AAEATVETAIPPAPA
-109 GLVNPTAAVAADD
+109 GAEMGEVAPASVSGG
-122 AASPDPRRAI
+122 AASVQAPVPEMREITPPESGVIATVDTDEEGSETESRRAVE
-132 QRGTGVFLNE
+132 RGTGVFLNE
-142 AAAARRPE
+142 SAASRRPA
-150 DPAAA
+150 DPPAG

-175 GDLLGQNYVVA
+175 GDLLGQNYVIA
-186 PGVQG
+186 PGIQG

-215 WNSATLVYKDGR
+215 WNNATLVYKDGR

-232 VAQAIPGNLIPRMGP
+232 VSQAIPGNLIPRTGSP
-247 AAEARGY
+247 TDARGY
-254 EIRVVPL
+254 EIRAVPL

-266 TAMQETLQPYARQ
+266 TAMQEMLQPYARQ
-279 GSIIKADNTRSM
+279 GAIIKADNTRAM

-296 IRSDL
+296 TRADL
-301 EAYLQTIE
+301 EAYLQTVE

-337 MEKIF
+337 IEKIF

-403 VKAVDLADKLT
+403 VKAVDLAEKLT
-414 EIFTGQARASSAS
+414 EIFTGQASSRPASSG
-427 NQPRGVGG
+427 PTGVGG
-435 VVPGIESVEITSAD
+435 VVPGIESVEIKSTDSKNAPA
-449 KKQEAPRAP
+449 KSPAAPRAA
-458 VPSRAGSADG
+458 SDG
-468 IAIVQSDEIRITS
+468 ISITQSDDIRITS

-493 AGEYDAILGAIKR
+493 PGEYDAILGAIKR

-518 KILQVDLTNGLTF
+518 KILQVDLSNGLEF
-531 GVKWF
+531 GVEWF
-536 FENATNPDNG
+536 FENAAQTRNPAYHNARRTNPD
-546 GREFAYRNL
+546 RQ
-555 RRANPARDVWNS
+555 VWNS
-567 FAGSAGSTG
+567 FAGTASDAGLS
-576 LAWTFLNVEAEAM
+576 WTFLNVEAEAL
-589 ISALQKESN
+589 ISTLQSESS

-623 PVVSAVFNPYGI
+623 PVVSAVYNPYG
-635 GSGSST
+635 ST
-641 GETGTGTGTGA
+641 VPSTDPNNPTPSY
-652 GGINGGYNQS
+652 NGNQS
-662 YVQFRDTGIKLD
+662 YVQFRDTGIKLN

-686 MEISQEESTPGE
+686 MEVSQEESTPGE
-698 SADATGNVSVDRRT
+698 SADATGNVSVDRRS

-719 QSGET
+719 QSGKT
-724 VLLGGLIRETR
+724 VLLGGLIRET
-735 QQGKSGVPGLSKIPL
+735 QQEGEAGVPGLSKIPL
-750 LGRLFSTS
+750 IGKFFGKSS
-758 NNDVSRQELLVLIT
+758 NAMQRQELLVLIT
-772 PTVIDSAESAAQLT
+772 PTVIDSAESAQSLT
-786 EDYRERFKG
+786 NDYRERFKG

-800 KRQAEETKHKE
+800 KKNP

>member
-1 MSKHAIRNLMLAAAL
+1 MSTHAMQKLMLGCAAL
-16 LLWSW
+16 VWSFGLL
-21 WAPAQEA
+21 ADGMPTE
-28 TAAPAEAKQA
+28 
-38 ATGPAAEPA
+38 
-47 SETPVEA
+47 
-54 AAATPAPAAVVEPA
+54 PAPAPSGSAAVGQADQGQTEGKSAASTSA
-68 AAVAA
+68 AAVPVAEPVTPPPAMA
-73 PQVEP
+73 PVEP
-78 AAAVVA
+78 VIIEKVESASVAV
-84 PQAVAPDA
+84 
-92 AAAPQVVP
+92 
-100 STPAAEAQA
+100 PALDEVDPA
-109 GLVNPTAAVAADD
+109 LVLPVAAIESDGVD
-122 AASPDPRRAI
+122 GADSRRAV
-132 QRGTGVFLNE
+132 QRGTGIFINAE
-142 AAAARRPE
+142 AAKRRAP
-150 DPAAA
+150 DVAGQ

-175 GDLLGQNYVVA
+175 GDLLGHNYVVA

-191 QVTFATAKP
+191 QVTFSTAKP

-232 VAQAIPGNLIPRMGP
+232 IAQAIPGNLIPRVGP
-247 AAEARGY
+247 AADARGY

-261 KYISA
+261 KYIAA
-266 TAMQETLQPYARQ
+266 TAMQEMLQPYARQ

-330 ASTVVPE
+330 ATTVVPE

-377 AEAWLR
+377 AEEWLR

-403 VKAVDLADKLT
+403 VKAVDLAEKLT
-414 EIFTGQARASSAS
+414 EIFTGQKAASGGA
-427 NQPRGVGG
+427 QPRGVGG
-435 VVPGIESVEITSAD
+435 VVPGVESVEIKSSNKSEPPREPAVARQTS
-449 KKQEAPRAP
+449 
-458 VPSRAGSADG
+458 SNDG
-468 IAIVQSDEIRITS
+468 ISIVQSDEIRITS

-493 AGEYDAILGAIKR
+493 AGEYDSILGAIKR

-518 KILQVDLTNGLTF
+518 KVLQVDLTNKLSF

-536 FENATNPDNG
+536 FENASSSADAL
-546 GREFAYRNL
+546 RYRNL
-555 RRANPARDVWNS
+555 RRANPVRDVWS
-567 FAGSAGSTG
+567 SAAGQASGTG
-576 LAWTFLNVEAEAM
+576 LAWTFLNVEAEAFLD
-589 ISALQKESN
+589 ALQSESN

-623 PVVSAVFNPYGI
+623 PVVSAVFNPY
-635 GSGSST
+635 SG
-641 GETGTGTGTGA
+641 GTGTTDP
-652 GGINGGYNQS
+652 NGGGVGGVNNGSQS
-662 YVQFRDTGIKLD
+662 YVQFRDTGIKLE

-686 MEISQEESTPGE
+686 LEISQEESTPE
-698 SADATGNVSVDRRT
+698 STPDPTGNVAVNQRT
-712 IETEIAV
+712 IQTEIAV
-719 QSGET
+719 QSGQT
-724 VLLGGLIRETR
+724 VLLGGLIRETASD
-735 QQGKSGVPGLSKIPL
+735 GHAGVPGLVKIPL
-750 LGRLFSTS
+750 IGKLFGSS
-758 NNDVSRQELLVLIT
+758 NKDFLRQELLVLIT
-772 PTVIDSAESAAQLT
+772 PTVIDSAEAAQDMT
-786 EDYRERFKG
+786 DEYRKRFKG

-800 KRQAEETKHKE
+800 NKKDQ

>member
-1 MSKHAIRNLMLAAAL
+1 MPTLAIRNLTLAGIALVWSLAARADGMPEP
-16 LLWSW
+16 
-21 WAPAQEA
+21 APAPIAPAPSVGQIAQPAAAGEMAAQVPAETPPAAPEA
-28 TAAPAEAKQA
+28 PAAPAPP
-38 ATGPAAEPA
+38 PAAE
-47 SETPVEA
+47 V
-54 AAATPAPAAVVEPA
+54 PAPSSAMSPEPTSSEIA
-68 AAVAA
+68 MPKGGAIAGED
-73 PQVEP
+73 PGEP
-78 AAAVVA
+78 ETE
-84 PQAVAPDA
+84 
-92 AAAPQVVP
+92 
-100 STPAAEAQA
+100 S
-109 GLVNPTAAVAADD
+109 
-122 AASPDPRRAI
+122 RRAI
-132 QRGTGVFLNE
+132 QRGTGVFINQD
-142 AAAARRPE
+142 AASRRPA
-150 DPAAA
+150 DPPAG

-175 GDLLGQNYVVA
+175 GDLLGQNYVIA
-186 PGVQG
+186 PGIQG

-215 WNSATLVYKDGR
+215 WNNATLVYKDGR

-232 VAQAIPGNLIPRMGP
+232 VSQAIPGNLIPRTGP
-247 AAEARGY
+247 PTDARGY
-254 EIRVVPL
+254 EIRAVPL

-266 TAMQETLQPYARQ
+266 TAMQEMLQPYARQ
-279 GSIIKADNTRSM
+279 GSIIKADNTRAM

-296 IRSDL
+296 TRGDL
-301 EAYLQTIE
+301 EAYLQTVE

-377 AEAWLR
+377 AEEWLR

-403 VKAVDLADKLT
+403 VKATDLAEKLT
-414 EIFTGQARASSAS
+414 EIFTGQSGASRAS
-427 NQPRGVGG
+427 QRGPTGVGG
-435 VVPGIESVEITSAD
+435 VVPGVESVEIKTTDNKGNESRPA
-449 KKQEAPRAP
+449 APARA
-458 VPSRAGSADG
+458 SGDG
-468 IAIVQSDEIRITS
+468 ISIVQSDDIRITA

-493 AGEYDAILGAIKR
+493 PGEYDSILGAIKR

-518 KILQVDLTNGLTF
+518 KVLQVDLTDDLSF

-536 FENATNPDNG
+536 FENATNG
-546 GREFAYRNL
+546 TAESAYRNI
-555 RRANPARDVWNS
+555 RRGNPSRDVWNS
-567 FAGSAGSTG
+567 FAGSASSSG
-576 LAWTFLNVEAEAM
+576 LAWTFLNVEAEALL
-589 ISALQKESN
+589 STLAKKTN
-598 VQVLSAPS
+598 TRVLSAPS

-635 GSGSST
+635 N
-641 GETGTGTGTGA
+641 TGTGTGNDGNTG
-652 GGINGGYNQS
+652 GGVVGNYNQS

-686 MEISQEESTPGE
+686 LEISQEESTPE
-698 SADATGNVSVDRRT
+698 TQADATGNVAVNQRT

-719 QSGET
+719 QSGQT
-724 VLLGGLIRETR
+724 VLLGGLIRETA
-735 QQGKSGVPGLSKIPL
+735 GDSDAGVPGLSRIPL
-750 LGRLFSTS
+750 IGKLFGSS
-758 NNDVSRQELLVLIT
+758 NKEYLRQELLVLIT
-772 PTVIDSAESAAQLT
+772 PTVIDSAEAAQSLT
-786 EDYRERFKG
+786 DDYRERFKG

-800 KRQAEETKHKE
+800 KKNP

>member
-1 MSKHAIRNLMLAAAL
+1 MNAMRTLMLGCAAAV
-16 LLWSW
+16 WSIAVFADGMPVEPATAQAEPGKPAIGTTDQSAASGEGSGTVSAAPVVVES
-21 WAPAQEA
+21 APAV
-28 TAAPAEAKQA
+28 
-38 ATGPAAEPA
+38 
-47 SETPVEA
+47 SV
-54 AAATPAPAAVVEPA
+54 PAPATKSEAIAEAELPI
-68 AAVAA
+68 
-73 PQVEP
+73 
-78 AAAVVA
+78 
-84 PQAVAPDA
+84 
-92 AAAPQVVP
+92 AAAPVP
-100 STPAAEAQA
+100 TPPPAIAEPVADPA
-109 GLVNPTAAVAADD
+109 LVVAATKRDPD
-122 AASPDPRRAI
+122 AGEAGDSARAV
-132 QRGTGVFLNE
+132 QRGTGVFINE
-142 AAAARRPE
+142 AAASRRPAE
-150 DPAAA
+150 STSE

-175 GDLLGQNYVVA
+175 GDLLGHNYVVA

-191 QVTFATAKP
+191 QVTFSTAKP

-215 WNSATLVYKDGR
+215 WNNATLVYKDGR

-232 VAQAIPGNLIPRMGP
+232 IGQAIPGNLIPRMGP
-247 AAEARGY
+247 TADARGY

-266 TAMQETLQPYARQ
+266 TAMQEMLQPYARQ

-296 IRSDL
+296 IRADL
-301 EAYLQTIE
+301 DAYLQTIE

-320 VGVFPLERVE
+320 VGIFPLERVE

-368 TPQPDYLDD
+368 TPQADYLDD
-377 AEAWLR
+377 AEEWLR

-414 EIFTGQARASSAS
+414 EIFTGQASTRAS
-427 NQPRGVGG
+427 NQPKGVGG
-435 VVPGIESVEITSAD
+435 VVPGVESVEIKSSSNKSEPARTTQAARPAATS
-449 KKQEAPRAP
+449 E
-458 VPSRAGSADG
+458 GG
-468 IAIVQSDEIRITS
+468 ISIVQSDEIRITS

-493 AGEYDAILGAIKR
+493 AGEYDSILGAIKR

-518 KILQVDLTNGLTF
+518 KVLQVDLTNKLAF

-536 FENATNPDNG
+536 FENSVTQTAYHNARRLNP
-546 GREFAYRNL
+546 GREA
-555 RRANPARDVWNS
+555 WNS
-567 FAGSAGSTG
+567 FAGSASVTG
-576 LAWTFLNVEAEAM
+576 LAWTFLNVETEAFLDT
-589 ISALQKESN
+589 LQSESN

-623 PVVSAVFNPYGI
+623 PVVSAVFNPYVG
-635 GSGSST
+635 
-641 GETGTGTGTGA
+641 GTTTDPNNPNQ
-652 GGINGGYNQS
+652 GGINTGGQS
-662 YVQFRDTGIKLD
+662 YVQFRDTGIKLE

-686 MEISQEESTPGE
+686 LEISQEESTPE
-698 SADATGNVSVDRRT
+698 STPDPTGNVAVNQRT
-712 IETEIAV
+712 IQTEIAV
-719 QSGET
+719 QSGQT
-724 VLLGGLIRETR
+724 VLLGGLIRETASDSH
-735 QQGKSGVPGLSKIPL
+735 GGVPGLVKIPII
-750 LGRLFSTS
+750 GKLFGNS
-758 NNDVSRQELLVLIT
+758 NKDFLRQELLVLIT
-772 PTVIDSAESAAQLT
+772 PTVIDSAEAAQDMT
-786 EDYRERFKG
+786 DDYRERFKG

-800 KRQAEETKHKE
+800 KKLDMNSAKHVEEETR

>member
-38 ATGPAAEPA
+38 ATEPAAEPA

-68 AAVAA
+68 AAAAA
-73 PQVEP
+73 PQAEP

-84 PQAVAPDA
+84 PETVAPDA
-92 AAAPQVVP
+92 AAAPQAVP

-109 GLVNPTAAVAADD
+109 GLVNPTAAVATDD

-142 AAAARRPE
+142 AAAARRSE

-435 VVPGIESVEITSAD
+435 VVPGIESVEIRSAD

-458 VPSRAGSADG
+458 VPARAGSADG

-518 KILQVDLTNGLTF
+518 KILQVDLSNGLSM
-531 GVKWF
+531 GVEWF
-536 FENATNPDNG
+536 FENALNN
-546 GREFAYRNL
+546 
-555 RRANPARDVWNS
+555 RANAAYHAARRTRPDRDSWNS
-567 FAGSAGSTG
+567 RSGTAGSAG
-576 LAWTFLNVEAEAM
+576 LAWTFLNVEAEAL
-589 ISALQKESN
+589 ITALQNESS

-623 PVVSAVFNPYGI
+623 PVVSAVLNSPYGSAV
-635 GSGSST
+635 GGGT
-641 GETGTGTGTGA
+641 DGTGTGTGTG
-652 GGINGGYNQS
+652 IGGYNPSS
-662 YVQFRDTGIKLD
+662 YVQFRDTGIKLN

-698 SADATGNVSVDRRT
+698 TQDATGNVPVDRRS

-724 VLLGGLIRETR
+724 VLLGGLIKETR
-735 QQGKSGVPGLSKIPL
+735 LDSQKGVPGLSKIPL
-750 LGRLFSTS
+750 IGRFFGSTETGTA
-758 NNDVSRQELLVLIT
+758 RQELLVLIT

>member
-1 MSKHAIRNLMLAAAL
+1 MPTLAIRNLTLAGIALAWSLAARADGMPEPAPTPP
-16 LLWSW
+16 
-21 WAPAQEA
+21 APAPAVGQVAQPA
-28 TAAPAEAKQA
+28 TTGEIAAEAPAEAP
-38 ATGPAAEPA
+38 PAAPEAPPEPA
-47 SETPVEA
+47 SPPVEA
-54 AAATPAPAAVVEPA
+54 VPVPVPTPEPA
-68 AAVAA
+68 AQPTKSEVAMPEGGA
-73 PQVEP
+73 IGDADTDEP
-78 AAAVVA
+78 E
-84 PQAVAPDA
+84 
-92 AAAPQVVP
+92 
-100 STPAAEAQA
+100 AE
-109 GLVNPTAAVAADD
+109 
-122 AASPDPRRAI
+122 SRRAI
-132 QRGTGVFLNE
+132 QRGTGVFINPE
-142 AAAARRPE
+142 AASRRPP
-150 DPAAA
+150 DPPAG

-175 GDLLGQNYVVA
+175 GDLLGQNYVIA
-186 PGVQG
+186 PGIQG

-215 WNSATLVYKDGR
+215 WNNATLVYKDGR

-232 VAQAIPGNLIPRMGP
+232 VSQAIPGNLIPRTGSP
-247 AAEARGY
+247 TDARGY
-254 EIRVVPL
+254 EIRAVPL

-266 TAMQETLQPYARQ
+266 TAMQEMLQPYARQ
-279 GSIIKADNTRSM
+279 GSIIKADNTRAM

-296 IRSDL
+296 TRGDL

-377 AEAWLR
+377 AEEWLR

-403 VKAVDLADKLT
+403 VKAVDLAEKLT
-414 EIFTGQARASSAS
+414 EIFTGQSGASRAS
-427 NQPRGVGG
+427 QRGPTGVGG
-435 VVPGIESVEITSAD
+435 VVPGVESVEIKTTDSKSNESRPAAPARTS
-449 KKQEAPRAP
+449 
-458 VPSRAGSADG
+458 GDG
-468 IAIVQSDEIRITS
+468 ISIVQSDDIRITS

-493 AGEYDAILGAIKR
+493 PGEYDSILGAIKR

-518 KILQVDLTNGLTF
+518 KVLQVDLTDDLSF

-536 FENATNPDNG
+536 FENATNG
-546 GREFAYRNL
+546 TAESAYRNI
-555 RRANPARDVWNS
+555 RRANPSRDVWNS
-567 FAGSAGSTG
+567 FAGSASSSG
-576 LAWTFLNVEAEAM
+576 LAWTFLNVEAEALL
-589 ISALQKESN
+589 STLAKKTN
-598 VQVLSAPS
+598 TRVLSAPS

-635 GSGSST
+635 N
-641 GETGTGTGTGA
+641 TGTGTGTGND
-652 GGINGGYNQS
+652 GNNGGVVGNYNQS

-686 MEISQEESTPGE
+686 LEISQEESTPE
-698 SADATGNVSVDRRT
+698 TQADATGNVAVNQRT

-719 QSGET
+719 QSGQT
-724 VLLGGLIRETR
+724 VLLGGLIRETA
-735 QQGKSGVPGLSKIPL
+735 GDSDAGVPGLSRIPL
-750 LGRLFSTS
+750 VGKLFGSS
-758 NNDVSRQELLVLIT
+758 NKEYLRQELLVLIT
-772 PTVIDSAESAAQLT
+772 PTVIDSAEAAQSLT
-786 EDYRERFKG
+786 DDYRERFKG

-800 KRQAEETKHKE
+800 KKNP

>member
-1 MSKHAIRNLMLAAAL
+1 MPKHAIRNLMLAGAVLVWPLLAIADGSLGEPAAG
-16 LLWSW
+16 
-21 WAPAQEA
+21 A
-28 TAAPAEAKQA
+28 AAPAKA
-38 ATGPAAEPA
+38 ATATPATPAPVLAEPA
-47 SETPVEA
+47 PQVAAEAAIAAPPAVVAAETPLAEPAQPTVVVE
-54 AAATPAPAAVVEPA
+54 PAAVVEP
-68 AAVAA
+68 
-73 PQVEP
+73 
-78 AAAVVA
+78 VA
-84 PQAVAPDA
+84 PAPE
-92 AAAPQVVP
+92 APVSGAQGALV
-100 STPAAEAQA
+100 SATTPGDAEAE
-109 GLVNPTAAVAADD
+109 VD
-122 AASPDPRRAI
+122 SRRAV

-142 AAAARRPE
+142 EAAARRPA

-162 EGESLQAVIKAIL
+162 EAESLQAVIKAIL
-175 GDLLGQNYVVA
+175 GDLLGHNYVVA
-186 PGVQG
+186 PGIQG

-215 WNSATLVYKDGR
+215 WNNATLIYKDGR

-261 KYISA
+261 RYISA

-377 AEAWLR
+377 AEEWLR

-435 VVPGIESVEITSAD
+435 VVPGIESVEIKSAD
-449 KKQEAPRAP
+449 RKQEAPRAP
-458 VPSRAGSADG
+458 TPARATSADG

-518 KILQVDLTNGLTF
+518 KILQVDLSNGLSM
-531 GVKWF
+531 GVEWF
-536 FENATNPDNG
+536 FENALNN
-546 GREFAYRNL
+546 RANAAYHAA
-555 RRANPARDVWNS
+555 RRLNPARDVWS
-567 FAGSAGSTG
+567 SHSGTAGSAG
-576 LAWTFLNVEAEAM
+576 LAWTFLNVEAEAL
-589 ISALQKESN
+589 ITALQNESS

-623 PVVSAVFNPYGI
+623 PVVSAVLNSPYGSVV
-635 GSGSST
+635 GGGT
-641 GETGTGTGTGA
+641 DGTGTGTGTGV
-652 GGINGGYNQS
+652 GGYNPSS
-662 YVQFRDTGIKLD
+662 YVQFRDTGIKLN

-698 SADATGNVSVDRRT
+698 TQDATGNVPVDRRS

-724 VLLGGLIRETR
+724 VLLGGLIKETR
-735 QQGKSGVPGLSKIPL
+735 LDGKKGVPGLSKIPL
-750 LGRLFSTS
+750 IGRLFGSTDTGS
-758 NNDVSRQELLVLIT
+758 TRQELLVLIT

-786 EDYRERFKG
+786 EDYRSRFKG

-800 KRQAEETKHKE
+800 KRQNDELRKKE

>member
-1 MSKHAIRNLMLAAAL
+1 MPKLVIRNLTLAGVALVWSLAA
-16 LLWSW
+16 
-21 WAPAQEA
+21 WADGMPSAPAPTEAEQPAVGQVAQPVASGSTEVAQLPAELPPAVVAEPVPAAPAAAQEA
-28 TAAPAEAKQA
+28 PIAPAAIVPVPEPKDAAPATT
-38 ATGPAAEPA
+38 ATPPAAIAVPENGA
-47 SETPVEA
+47 IATVDTDETP
-54 AAATPAPAAVVEPA
+54 
-68 AAVAA
+68 
-73 PQVEP
+73 
-78 AAAVVA
+78 
-84 PQAVAPDA
+84 
-92 AAAPQVVP
+92 
-100 STPAAEAQA
+100 AE
-109 GLVNPTAAVAADD
+109 D
-122 AASPDPRRAI
+122 SRRAVE
-132 QRGTGVFLNE
+132 RGTGIFINE
-142 AAAARRPE
+142 SAASRRPP
-150 DPAAA
+150 DPAQG

-215 WNSATLVYKDGR
+215 WNNATLVYKDGR

-232 VAQAIPGNLIPRMGP
+232 VSQAIPGNLIPRTGP
-247 AAEARGY
+247 ALEARGY
-254 EIRVVPL
+254 EIRAVPL
-261 KYISA
+261 KFISA
-266 TAMQETLQPYARQ
+266 TAMQEMLQPYARQ
-279 GSIIKADNTRSM
+279 GSIIKADNTRAM

-296 IRSDL
+296 TRADL

-337 MEKIF
+337 IEKIF

-403 VKAVDLADKLT
+403 VKAVDLSEKLT
-414 EIFTGQARASSAS
+414 EIFTGQTSSRTSS
-427 NQPRGVGG
+427 NGPSGVGG
-435 VVPGIESVEITSAD
+435 VVPGVESVEIKTSDNKNNAA
-449 KKQEAPRAP
+449 KPASAPRPA
-458 VPSRAGSADG
+458 SGNDG
-468 IAIVQSDEIRITS
+468 ISIVQSDEIRITS

-493 AGEYDAILGAIKR
+493 PGEYDSILGAIKR

-518 KILQVDLTNGLTF
+518 KVLQVDLTDDLAF

-536 FENATNPDNG
+536 FENASNG
-546 GREFAYRNL
+546 SPESAYRNG
-555 RRANPARDVWNS
+555 RRSNPSRDAWNS
-567 FAGSAGSTG
+567 FAGSASGANG
-576 LAWTFLNVEAEAM
+576 LAWTFLNIETEALL
-589 ISALQKESN
+589 STLQKMTN
-598 VQVLSAPS
+598 TRVLSAPS

-623 PVVSAVFNPYGI
+623 PVVSAVFNPYGVN
-635 GSGSST
+635 SGLGT
-641 GETGTGTGTGA
+641 DNGTGTNTG
-652 GGINGGYNQS
+652 GVTGNYNQS

-686 MEISQEESTPGE
+686 LEISQEESTPEGT
-698 SADATGNVSVDRRT
+698 ADATGNVAVNQRT
-712 IETEIAV
+712 IDTEIAV
-719 QSGET
+719 QSGQT
-724 VLLGGLIRETR
+724 VLLGGLIRETT
-735 QQGKSGVPGLSKIPL
+735 GESNSGVPGLSRIPL
-750 LGRLFSTS
+750 LGKLFGSS
-758 NNDVSRQELLVLIT
+758 GKNYLRQELLVLIT
-772 PTVIDSAESAAQLT
+772 PTVIDSAESAQALT
-786 EDYRERFKG
+786 DDYRERFKG

-800 KRQAEETKHKE
+800 KKLP

>member
-1 MSKHAIRNLMLAAAL
+1 VPEI
-16 LLWSW
+16 
-21 WAPAQEA
+21 
-28 TAAPAEAKQA
+28 
-38 ATGPAAEPA
+38 
-47 SETPVEA
+47 
-54 AAATPAPAAVVEPA
+54 APAAIPAESTSGSAKPVDGALAAGNAEVESDT
-68 AAVAA
+68 
-73 PQVEP
+73 E
-78 AAAVVA
+78 
-84 PQAVAPDA
+84 
-92 AAAPQVVP
+92 
-100 STPAAEAQA
+100 S
-109 GLVNPTAAVAADD
+109 
-122 AASPDPRRAI
+122 RRAI
-132 QRGTGVFLNE
+132 QRGTGVFINQE
-142 AAAARRPE
+142 AAARRPA
-150 DPAAA
+150 DPPSG

-175 GDLLGQNYVVA
+175 GDLLGQNYVIA

-215 WNSATLVYKDGR
+215 WNNATLVYKDGR

-232 VAQAIPGNLIPRMGP
+232 VSQAIPGNLIPRTGSP
-247 AAEARGY
+247 TDARGY
-254 EIRVVPL
+254 EIRAVPL

-266 TAMQETLQPYARQ
+266 TAMQEMLQPYARQ
-279 GSIIKADNTRSM
+279 GSIIKADNTRAM

-296 IRSDL
+296 TRADL
-301 EAYLQTIE
+301 EAYLQTVE

-330 ASTVVPE
+330 AGTVVPE

-377 AEAWLR
+377 AEEWLR

-403 VKAVDLADKLT
+403 VKAVDLAEKLT
-414 EIFTGQARASSAS
+414 EIFTGQSGARAAS
-427 NQPRGVGG
+427 RGPTGVGA
-435 VVPGIESVEITSAD
+435 VVPGVESVEIKTTSGKASEP
-449 KKQEAPRAP
+449 KPASAPRP
-458 VPSRAGSADG
+458 AGADG
-468 IAIVQSDEIRITS
+468 ISIVQSDEIRITS

-518 KILQVDLTNGLTF
+518 KILQVDLSNGLEF
-531 GVKWF
+531 GVEWF
-536 FENATNPDNG
+536 FENAAQTRNP
-546 GREFAYRNL
+546 AYQNA
-555 RRANPARDVWNS
+555 RRANPDRRVWNS
-567 FAGSAGSTG
+567 FSGTAGSGG
-576 LAWTFLNVEAEAM
+576 LSWTFLNIETEAL
-589 ISALQKESN
+589 ISTLQSESR

-606 LVVLN
+606 MVVLN

-623 PVVSAVFNPYGI
+623 PVVSAVYNPYGNVP
-635 GSGSST
+635 GNNDPNNPT
-641 GETGTGTGTGA
+641 P
-652 GGINGGYNQS
+652 GYNGSQS
-662 YVQFRDTGIKLD
+662 FVQFRDTGIKLS

-686 MEISQEESTPGE
+686 MEVSQEESTPGE
-698 SADATGNVSVDRRT
+698 SADATGNVPVDRRS

-719 QSGET
+719 QSGKT

-735 QQGKSGVPGLSKIPL
+735 QNGESGVPGLSRVPL
-750 LGRLFSTS
+750 IGKLFGKST
-758 NNDVSRQELLVLIT
+758 NGLQRQELLVLIT
-772 PTVIDSAESAAQLT
+772 PTVIDSAESAQSLT
-786 EDYRERFKG
+786 DDYRERFKG

-800 KRQAEETKHKE
+800 KKNP

>member
-1 MSKHAIRNLMLAAAL
+1 VSKHAIRNLMLVGAALVWPLLATADGSPGEPAAAA
-16 LLWSW
+16 
-21 WAPAQEA
+21 APTQSEA
-28 TAAPAEAKQA
+28 ATPAPQAPLPVEPAAPAPAEAA
-38 ATGPAAEPA
+38 
-47 SETPVEA
+47 VEA
-54 AAATPAPAAVVEPA
+54 APAAVPVETPQAQPAQSTAVAEPAAVVEP
-68 AAVAA
+68 
-73 PQVEP
+73 
-78 AAAVVA
+78 VA
-84 PQAVAPDA
+84 PAPEAPASGAQGALVSA
-92 AAAPQVVP
+92 A
-100 STPAAEAQA
+100 TPGDAEAE
-109 GLVNPTAAVAADD
+109 AD
-122 AASPDPRRAI
+122 SRRAV

-142 AAAARRPE
+142 EAAARRPA

-162 EGESLQAVIKAIL
+162 EAESLQAVIKAIL
-175 GDLLGQNYVVA
+175 GDLLGQNYVIA
-186 PGVQG
+186 PGIQG

-215 WNSATLVYKDGR
+215 WNNATLVYKDGR

-279 GSIIKADNTRSM
+279 GSIIKADNTRAM

-368 TPQPDYLDD
+368 TPQSDYLDD
-377 AEAWLR
+377 AEEWLR

-435 VVPGIESVEITSAD
+435 VVPGVESVEIRSSD

-458 VPSRAGSADG
+458 TPARATSADG

-518 KILQVDLTNGLTF
+518 KILQVDLSNGLSM
-531 GVKWF
+531 GVEWF
-536 FENATNPDNG
+536 FENALNN
-546 GREFAYRNL
+546 RANAAYHAA
-555 RRANPARDVWNS
+555 RRLNPARDVWS
-567 FAGSAGSTG
+567 SHSGTAGSAG
-576 LAWTFLNVEAEAM
+576 LAWTFLNVEAEAL
-589 ISALQKESN
+589 ITALQNESS

-623 PVVSAVFNPYGI
+623 PVVSAVLNSPYGSVV
-635 GSGSST
+635 GGGT
-641 GETGTGTGTGA
+641 DGTGTGTGV
-652 GGINGGYNQS
+652 GGYNPSS
-662 YVQFRDTGIKLD
+662 YVQFRDTGIKLN

-698 SADATGNVSVDRRT
+698 TQDATGNVPVDRRS

-724 VLLGGLIRETR
+724 VLLGGLIKETR
-735 QQGKSGVPGLSKIPL
+735 LDGKKGVPGLSKIPL
-750 LGRLFSTS
+750 IGRLFGSTDTGS
-758 NNDVSRQELLVLIT
+758 TRQELLVLIT

-786 EDYRERFKG
+786 EDYRSRFKG

-800 KRQAEETKHKE
+800 KRQNDELRKKE

>member
-1 MSKHAIRNLMLAAAL
+1 VPKLAIRNLTLAGLALAWSIAARADGMPEPSAAPESPAVGQVAQPVSTGQTAATEVAAA
-16 LLWSW
+16 S
-21 WAPAQEA
+21 P
-28 TAAPAEAKQA
+28 
-38 ATGPAAEPA
+38 
-47 SETPVEA
+47 
-54 AAATPAPAAVVEPA
+54 PAP
-68 AAVAA
+68 
-73 PQVEP
+73 
-78 AAAVVA
+78 
-84 PQAVAPDA
+84 VAPDA
-92 AAAPQVVP
+92 PPAPVVP
-100 STPAAEAQA
+100 EIAPAAIPAESTSGSAKPVDGALAA
-109 GLVNPTAAVAADD
+109 GNAEVESDTE
-122 AASPDPRRAI
+122 SRRAI
-132 QRGTGVFLNE
+132 QRGTGVFINQE
-142 AAAARRPE
+142 AAARRPA
-150 DPAAA
+150 DPPSG

-175 GDLLGQNYVVA
+175 GDLLGQNYVIA

-215 WNSATLVYKDGR
+215 WNNATLVYKDGR

-232 VAQAIPGNLIPRMGP
+232 VSQAIPGNLIPRTGSLTD
-247 AAEARGY
+247 ARGY
-254 EIRVVPL
+254 EIRAVPL

-266 TAMQETLQPYARQ
+266 TAMQEMLQPYARQ
-279 GSIIKADNTRSM
+279 GSIIKADNTRAM

-296 IRSDL
+296 TRADL
-301 EAYLQTIE
+301 EAYLQTVE

-330 ASTVVPE
+330 AGTVVPE

-377 AEAWLR
+377 AEEWLR

-403 VKAVDLADKLT
+403 VKAVDLAEKLT
-414 EIFTGQARASSAS
+414 EIFTGQSGARAAS
-427 NQPRGVGG
+427 RGPTGVGA
-435 VVPGIESVEITSAD
+435 VVPGVESVEIKTTSGKASEP
-449 KKQEAPRAP
+449 KPASAPRP
-458 VPSRAGSADG
+458 AGADG
-468 IAIVQSDEIRITS
+468 ISIVQSDEIRITS

-518 KILQVDLTNGLTF
+518 KILQVDLSNGLEF
-531 GVKWF
+531 GVEWF
-536 FENATNPDNG
+536 FENAAQTRNP
-546 GREFAYRNL
+546 AYQNA
-555 RRANPARDVWNS
+555 RRANPDRRVWNS
-567 FAGSAGSTG
+567 FSGTAGSGG
-576 LAWTFLNVEAEAM
+576 LSWTFLNIETEAL
-589 ISALQKESN
+589 ISTLQSESR

-606 LVVLN
+606 MVVLN

-623 PVVSAVFNPYGI
+623 PVVSAVYNPYGNVP
-635 GSGSST
+635 GNNDPNNPT
-641 GETGTGTGTGA
+641 P
-652 GGINGGYNQS
+652 GYNGSQS
-662 YVQFRDTGIKLD
+662 FVQFRDTGIKLS

-686 MEISQEESTPGE
+686 MEVSQEESTPGE
-698 SADATGNVSVDRRT
+698 SADATGNVPVDRRS

-719 QSGET
+719 QSGKT

-735 QQGKSGVPGLSKIPL
+735 QNGESGVPGLSRVPL
-750 LGRLFSTS
+750 IGKLFGKST
-758 NNDVSRQELLVLIT
+758 NGLQRQELLVLIT
-772 PTVIDSAESAAQLT
+772 PTVIDSAESAQSLT
-786 EDYRERFKG
+786 DDYRERFKG

-800 KRQAEETKHKE
+800 KKNP

>member
-68 AAVAA
+68 AAAAA
-73 PQVEP
+73 PQAEP

-84 PQAVAPDA
+84 PETVAPDA
-92 AAAPQVVP
+92 TAAPQAVP

-109 GLVNPTAAVAADD
+109 GLVNPTAAVATDD

-435 VVPGIESVEITSAD
+435 VVPGIESVEIRSAD

-458 VPSRAGSADG
+458 VPARAGSADG

-518 KILQVDLTNGLTF
+518 KILQVDLSNGLSM
-531 GVKWF
+531 GVEWF
-536 FENATNPDNG
+536 FENALNN
-546 GREFAYRNL
+546 
-555 RRANPARDVWNS
+555 RANAAYHAARRTRPDRDSWNS
-567 FAGSAGSTG
+567 RSGTAGSAG
-576 LAWTFLNVEAEAM
+576 LAWTFLNVEAEAL
-589 ISALQKESN
+589 ITALQNESS

-623 PVVSAVFNPYGI
+623 PVVSAVLNSPYGSAV
-635 GSGSST
+635 GGGT
-641 GETGTGTGTGA
+641 DGTGTGTGTG
-652 GGINGGYNQS
+652 IGGYNPSS
-662 YVQFRDTGIKLD
+662 YVQFRDTGIKLN

-698 SADATGNVSVDRRT
+698 TQDATGNVPVDRRS

-724 VLLGGLIRETR
+724 VLLGGLIKETR
-735 QQGKSGVPGLSKIPL
+735 LDSQKGVPGLSKIPL
-750 LGRLFSTS
+750 IGRFFGSTETGTA
-758 NNDVSRQELLVLIT
+758 RQELLVLIT